1 MSKTLK
7 FDLTIYPE
15 NGGFILTSV
24 LIDLTEEEY
33 EEVLE
38 TYKDGYDIGDWG
50 IAENIYVRITE
61 KAVSEFDWENSEYD
75 YNDLGDA
82 RYDIEYPD
90 EIIDAAEDSDPSE
103 SKRNLIDADEIS
115 TENLIDREE
124 LVDAFK
130 SYLMENLY
138 YSKSEAE
145 LAASDFEDPYETPY
159 IYQEYESTIVLDGIN
174 AECAQRH
181 IGTGERHITKQRLSL
196 RSAGCN
202 HFKDKLF

>member
-50 IAENIYVRITE
+50 IAEHIYERITE

-124 LVDAFK
+124 LVEAFK

-159 IYQEYESTIVLDGIN
+159 IYQEYESTIVLDGIKYEVRYCKTN
-174 AECAQRH
+174 YAIAF
-181 IGTGERHITKQRLSL
+181 T
-196 RSAGCN
+196 A
-202 HFKDKLF
+202 